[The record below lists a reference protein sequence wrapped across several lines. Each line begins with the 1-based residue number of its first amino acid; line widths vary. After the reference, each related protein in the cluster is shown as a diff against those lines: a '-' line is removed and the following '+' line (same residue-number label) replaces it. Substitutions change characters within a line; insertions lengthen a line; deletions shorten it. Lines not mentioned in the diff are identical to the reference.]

1 LFLEL
6 KLKSYIRYS
15 TKTKEM
21 IEAQKLTNVQVELIK
36 MFNRQVPD
44 EQLIEIKNLL
54 AKYFAD
60 VATREMDKL
69 WVENDWSNETMEEW
83 LKEDNRN
90 EN

>member
-1 LFLEL
+1 
-6 KLKSYIRYS
+6 
-15 TKTKEM
+15 M